1 MNVHALRRPLG
12 CLKTALR
19 QTRQQK
25 ALPLAR
31 SLATAVETTP
41 SAAAASSRPPPPPPP
56 PAGKKPIINTKPPGV
71 THHRHFALAP
81 PVPSIRKTHPDP
93 LPALTAAQLTK
104 LDPTGAR
111 TRLFDRTRPDAA
123 KAGDVLLVT
132 TRTGEP
138 FAGVCLS
145 IRRRGVDTAILLRGQ
160 LMRVGVEMWHKIY
173 APTVIGIDIIWRRPK
188 RARRARLTYMRQ
200 PKHDM
205 GSVAHLVQ
213 AWKKERYAMR
223 GKGRGASAAKT
234 GGQVGTRF

>member
-1 MNVHALRRPLG
+1 MNVNSLRRPLG

-25 ALPLAR
+25 TIISR
-31 SLATAVETTP
+31 SFATAVDVP
-41 SAAAASSRPPPPPPP
+41 SATSTSPPPPRTTP
-56 PAGKKPIINTKPPGV
+56 INTKPPGV

-81 PVPSIRKTHPDP
+81 PLPSVRKTHPDP
-93 LPALTAAQLTK
+93 LPALTAAQLAK

-111 TRLFDRTRPDAA
+111 TRLFDRTLPDAA

-223 GKGRGASAAKT
+223 GKGRGASAKT
-234 GGQVGTRF
+234 GQVGTRF